1 MTMRRRMLMAQVIE
15 REVEEEEV
23 ARSICISR
31 FVNFL
36 SSWNMTFLIENFH
49 CSGMLRTLLLPCSIF
64 VFLYSSNPLSEYPLL
79 PACLPPQPTLRYWQ
93 WIDLAPPPS
102 PAQLLIQEEK
112 RQQWWRWYRWWWSQ
126 ISIERKKEIHDFFS
140 EPRLTTHYIQWWW
153 KWWYWWSSSSLHLLN
168 LWWPAHTMI
177 TFATLRPAIRLISA
191 AKEGKPKHNVR
202 ASEHI
207 FKT

>member
-1 MTMRRRMLMAQVIE
+1 MRRRMLMAQVIE
-15 REVEEEEV
+15 RELEEEEV
-23 ARSICISR
+23 ARSTCISR

-49 CSGMLRTLLLPCSIF
+49 CSGMLRTLVLPCSIF

-112 RQQWWRWYRWWWSQ
+112 RQQWWRWYRGGWSQ
-126 ISIERKKEIHDFFS
+126 ISVARKKRFMTFFLNLGWPLITYNS
-140 EPRLTTHYIQWWW
+140 DDNDNVNGHHHHYIC
-153 KWWYWWSSSSLHLLN
+153 
-168 LWWPAHTMI
+168 
-177 TFATLRPAIRLISA
+177 
-191 AKEGKPKHNVR
+191 
-202 ASEHI
+202 
-207 FKT
+207 